1 MTRFLFVTVF
11 LFLACIAC
19 TTTEEGELLDNE
31 VAGDSDEAATSDE
44 PGSESTPM
52 DEDVLVADD
61 EQNDEL
67 IPDQDNAA
75 CEWDDPNGD
84 DDEDGI
90 PNQVEGCGDADLDGA
105 PNHLDTDSDGDGLLD
120 KDECPSQPCK
130 NSDQD
135 EKPDFLDKDS
145 DNDGLADKEESTLGT
160 DPYDK
165 DTDDDGSDDLAEI
178 VYEKEHP
185 GSADPK
191 DPNKKIPDGLFY
203 VVLPYQAPEDVT
215 RTLLF
220 STDFS
225 RVDIGIMLDLS
236 GSMEQELNNL
246 RDEIQTKIIEG
257 IPLELP
263 GVDIAFGFL
272 HFQHYQQNL
281 MFQVDQ
287 TITTDGAKVVTAVNQ
302 YTADDVWGGVEPMVE
317 VLYQASTGEGLTANY
332 FQEASFGGGYTTN
345 AINLPP
351 TDCTGE
357 AGNIGGMCFRTFAL
371 PIFIMITDEK
381 FPVIGIQG
389 TASCPAQSSYFQ
401 DPEGCWDPNFMGH
414 SFEEAIS
421 AMNSVNAKF
430 IGIDSGFKCDGT
442 EDENGNCDSTYSPT
456 DDAKNDFLMVADM
469 TASLDL
475 DGTAFLYH
483 TADSTGNGLSDQIA
497 DAVKQ
502 LTTFIEKDIN
512 TVAESDESC
521 NDISAAAF
529 IVSSKPNKADPDNG
543 YASKDDTT
551 FYKVQPGTEVYF
563 DVHFHNDFCRNTAL
577 DPKVYKARI
586 RVLGEGAFLSSREVQ
601 VIIPGSQAE

>member
-1 MTRFLFVTVF
+1 MARVLFPVVFFFLIFV
-11 LFLACIAC
+11 AC
-19 TTTEEGELLDNE
+19 TTTEEGEPLDE
-31 VAGDSDEAATSDE
+31 LVTGDQMVTGDADDGAIVPDSDEVSGDE
-44 PGSESTPM
+44 I
-52 DEDVLVADD
+52 
-61 EQNDEL
+61 QNEGE

-105 PNHLDTDSDGDGLLD
+105 PNHLDTESDGDGLLD
-120 KDECPSQPCK
+120 GQECPDQPCK

-165 DTDDDGSDDLAEI
+165 DTDGDGSDDLAEI

-191 DPNKKIPDGLFY
+191 DPDKKIPDGLFY

-246 RDEIQTKIIEG
+246 RDEIEEKIVSG
-257 IPLELP
+257 IPTELP

-287 TITTDGAKVVTAVNQ
+287 MITTDGAKVVTAVNK

-317 VLYQASTGEGLTANY
+317 VLYQASTGEGLNANY
-332 FQEASFGGGYTTN
+332 FQEASLGGGYTMNT
-345 AINLPP
+345 ISLPP
-351 TDCTGE
+351 ADCTGE
-357 AGNIGGMCFRTFAL
+357 AGTIGGMCFRTFAL
-371 PIFIMITDEK
+371 PIYIMITDEK

-401 DPEGCWDPNFMGH
+401 DPEGCWDPNYMGH
-414 SFEEAIS
+414 TFDEAVN

-456 DDAKNDFLMVADM
+456 NDAKNDFLMVADV
-469 TASLDL
+469 TASLDG
-475 DGTAFLYH
+475 DGNAFLYH

-529 IVSSKPNKADPDNG
+529 IISSKPNKAEPDSG

-551 FYKVQPGTEVYF
+551 FYEVQPGTEVYF
-563 DVHFHNDFCRNTAL
+563 DIHFHNDFCRNTAL